1 MSELRVD
8 VLLCSFLWIYCIVFI
23 TSKVLNTWILMGA
36 LVELRIC
43 DMLFFS
49 NEAVHDG
56 EIFHMDIEGPVIL
69 IKHKY
74 GEYII
79 S

>member
-1 MSELRVD
+1 
-8 VLLCSFLWIYCIVFI
+8 
-23 TSKVLNTWILMGA
+23 MGA

-69 IKHKY
+69 IKHNY
-74 GEYII
+74 GEHII